1 MISILFL
8 IDFFLIKYIMILILI
23 EIILNLMII
32 EFSLCWDLNKVNMFI
47 LFCIGLVFLFILL
60 IKNLINFCGYVY

>member
-1 MISILFL
+1 
-8 IDFFLIKYIMILILI
+8 MILILI

-32 EFSLCWDLNKVNMFI
+32 EFGLCWDLNKVNMFI